1 MAFGMYSREGGVYM
15 KSLIRLE
22 PFRLMRKM
30 DPFEELRAMQY
41 DMERIF
47 EQFLGSYISSAERQS
62 YAWIPRVE
70 NFTKDNNLIFRCELP
85 GIDPV
90 DLEVTVT
97 DRGLTIK
104 GERKSEKGAKD
115 ENYRYREIA
124 YGAFERHFEL
134 PEGVKTDQMKA
145 TFLNGILEVTVPAP
159 AIAKPRKIEIEAKA
173 EEEKEATKIAA

>member
-1 MAFGMYSREGGVYM
+1 M

-47 EQFLGSYISSAERQS
+47 DQFLGRDISSAERQS
-62 YAWIPRVE
+62 HAWMPRVE
-70 NFTKDNNLIFRCELP
+70 NFVKDNNLVFRCELP
-85 GIDPV
+85 GVDPK

-104 GERKSEKGAKD
+104 GERKTEKSAKD
-115 ENYRYREIA
+115 EDYQCREIV

-134 PEGVKTDQMKA
+134 PERVRTDQMKA
-145 TFLNGILEVTVPAP
+145 RFLNGILEITVPAP
-159 AIAKPRKIEIEAKA
+159 AIAKARKIVIEAEA
-173 EEEKEATKIAA
+173 AGEKDVKNIAA

>member
-1 MAFGMYSREGGVYM
+1 M

-47 EQFLGSYISSAERQS
+47 DQFLGRDISSSERHS
-62 YAWIPRVE
+62 HAWMPRVE
-70 NFTKDNNLIFRCELP
+70 NFIKDNNLVFRCELP
-85 GIDPV
+85 GIDPK
-90 DLEVTVT
+90 DLDVTVT

-104 GERKSEKGAKD
+104 GERKTEKGTKD
-115 ENYRYREIA
+115 EDYQCREIV
-124 YGAFERHFEL
+124 YGSFERHFEL

-145 TFLNGILEVTVPAP
+145 AFENGILEVTVPAP
-159 AIAKPRKIEIEAKA
+159 AIAKARKIEIEAKA
-173 EEEKEATKIAA
+173 AEEKDVKKVAA

>member
-1 MAFGMYSREGGVYM
+1 M
-15 KSLIRLE
+15 KSLIKLD
-22 PFRLMRKM
+22 PFRLMRKI

-47 EQFLGSYISSAERQS
+47 DQFLGRDISSAEKHG
-62 YAWIPRVE
+62 YAWMPRVE
-70 NFTKDNNLIFRCELP
+70 NFTKDDNLVFRCELP
-85 GIDPV
+85 GIDPK

-115 ENYRYREIA
+115 ENYQYREIA

-145 TFLNGILEVTVPAP
+145 KFLNGILEVTVPAP
-159 AIAKPRKIEIEAKA
+159 AIAKARKIEIEAKA
-173 EEEKEATKIAA
+173 EEEKEVAKIAA